1 MIRQI
6 YFNFVNKGLEHW
18 YYKDHRQRIEII
30 YNPENGKWSDGGYYY
45 RSLWGMYNDR
55 KKYIIALKYV
65 LDNLGRDLCSEVV
78 DIMVK
83 LLILY
88 WDG

>member
-30 YNPENGKWSDGGYYY
+30 TTPKTVNGQ
-45 RSLWGMYNDR
+45 M
-55 KKYIIALKYV
+55 
-65 LDNLGRDLCSEVV
+65 V
-78 DIMVK
+78 DIIIDHYGVCIMIEK
-83 LLILY
+83 NI
-88 WDG
+88 